1 MTYPQLQFSLIV
13 SVSSLTYYFM
23 SYETRNCFLI
33 ILFVW
38 SVRVIMGYI
47 VKNILS
53 YIGVDEINNR
63 IYKFLRLYKGP
74 FLLFP
79 LFSIFSHYFL
89 DNNQLSLLIAILIA
103 SILFHLATQICAE
116 LEFKSKGISNRKK
129 DIKEDV

>member
-1 MTYPQLQFSLIV
+1 MNSNLDTNKKDKSYKDDLKTVDTSQEDVSFILEKDRDTYLNSYKPLIKTQYGFNFMTYPQLQFSLIV

-63 IYKFLRLYKGP
+63 IYKF
-74 FLLFP
+74 
-79 LFSIFSHYFL
+79 
-89 DNNQLSLLIAILIA
+89 
-103 SILFHLATQICAE
+103 
-116 LEFKSKGISNRKK
+116 
-129 DIKEDV
+129 